1 MWFLS
6 RFIHSPTWFFNQIFV
21 FIHLRIIWKLIRCIL
36 NLYCPSDH
44 FMDFPPLSIFTLLT
58 EPNIRLICQGP
69 QSGSSLRREAYI
81 RYLVSIRNLVNLP
94 CIDISIENFRIYD
107 IFHNIDFNVYTSTTI
122 DDAFFITLELRFHL
136 TFKGRDTDPSRFLLR
151 FWLCIYIFT

>member
-81 RYLVSIRNLVNLP
+81 RYLVSIRNLVNQTW
-94 CIDISIENFRIYD
+94 ENFNLIIFLCEFFD
-107 IFHNIDFNVYTSTTI
+107 ICFSKNIFHSTINV
-122 DDAFFITLELRFHL
+122 LML
-136 TFKGRDTDPSRFLLR
+136 TGIMMKIVRHVQSISLIISNTVD
-151 FWLCIYIFT
+151 